1 MRLFACLALPLGLLL
16 SFPMLTQT
24 AAAQHWNDSGPGRD
38 LLSSTITDF
47 DAFRE
52 RAPAAP
58 SFSARGTPTADAG
71 ARGPIPL
78 LDWVP
83 PPPVAATPPRS
94 QRRSQPRRTVRR
106 AAPPVEQDS
115 VALPARSTPQ
125 RQAASAGGGD
135 WERSLADRE
144 RELQRLRRIL
154 EDDRLRYQQDRQ
166 PQLQ

>member
-1 MRLFACLALPLGLLL
+1 MRRFALLALPLGLLL
-16 SFPMLTQT
+16 SLP
-24 AAAQHWNDSGPGRD
+24 AAAQHWNDSPPGRD

-47 DAFRE
+47 ENFRE
-52 RAPAAP
+52 RAPAPP
-58 SFSARGTPTADAG
+58 SFSSRGAPVADST

-83 PPPVAATPPRS
+83 PPPVAAAPPRP
-94 QRRSQPRRTVRR
+94 QRRSPPRRTVRR
-106 AAPPVEQDS
+106 ATPPVERES
-115 VALPARSTPQ
+115 AALPARSTPQ
-125 RQAASAGGGD
+125 RQAASVSGGGD

>member
-1 MRLFACLALPLGLLL
+1 MRRTVLLALPLGLLL
-16 SFPMLTQT
+16 SLP

-52 RAPAAP
+52 RAPTAP
-58 SFSARGTPTADAG
+58 SFSGRGSASADAG
-71 ARGPIPL
+71 RGPIPL

-83 PPPVAATPPRS
+83 PPAASATPPRG
-94 QRRSQPRRTVRR
+94 QRRSPPRRAVRR
-106 AAPPVEQDS
+106 AAPPAERES
-115 VALPARSTPQ
+115 VAMPARSTPQ
-125 RQAASAGGGD
+125 RQAAAVGGGD